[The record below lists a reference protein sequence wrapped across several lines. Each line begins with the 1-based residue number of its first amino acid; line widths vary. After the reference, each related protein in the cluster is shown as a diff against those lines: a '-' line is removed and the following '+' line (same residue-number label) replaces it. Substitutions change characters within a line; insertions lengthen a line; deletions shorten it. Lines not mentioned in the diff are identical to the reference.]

1 MKESKTIAAKM
12 KNMGEIHNRKMVQ
25 ANEKVV
31 DVVLSNNM
39 NNLNTIGNDRKKNAN
54 DVRKK
59 RQETTGRKNPNVQK
73 LSRKLC
79 S

>member
-1 MKESKTIAAKM
+1 MKEGKTIVAKM

-39 NNLNTIGNDRKKNAN
+39 NNLNTISNDWKKNAN

-59 RQETTGRKNPNVQK
+59 RQEITGRKKPNVKK